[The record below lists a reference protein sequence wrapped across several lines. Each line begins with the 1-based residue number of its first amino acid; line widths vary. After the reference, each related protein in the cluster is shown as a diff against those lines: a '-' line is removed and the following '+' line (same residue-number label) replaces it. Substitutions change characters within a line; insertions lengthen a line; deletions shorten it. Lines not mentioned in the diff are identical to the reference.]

1 MMVLVVGRSLW
12 HSSSLHNFDGSVDK
26 IASRIG
32 AWVLEVG
39 DLALGLRGHYEPA

>member
-12 HSSSLHNFDGSVDK
+12 HSSSLHSFDGSVDK
-26 IASRIG
+26 IAAHIG